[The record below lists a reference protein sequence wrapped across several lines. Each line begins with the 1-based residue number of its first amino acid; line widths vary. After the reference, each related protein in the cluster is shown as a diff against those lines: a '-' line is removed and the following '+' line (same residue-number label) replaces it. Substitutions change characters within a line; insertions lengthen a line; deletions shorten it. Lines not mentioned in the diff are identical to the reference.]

1 MEMGCCHKSKGTWE
15 AKGPGKQ
22 RLVQLVKWDIPWD
35 MLQIPYAG
43 TINIVIISTES
54 FQLLIKLQANFV
66 GIVFAREVTDNR
78 NLVSTAY

>member
-1 MEMGCCHKSKGTWE
+1 
-15 AKGPGKQ
+15 
-22 RLVQLVKWDIPWD
+22 